1 MKKRSYGLELELSD
15 IDRRIDIPENLGEWE
30 GPKINGYYHG
40 AEIDIVN
47 SNGVYSDPICETCKV
62 GGEINMKPTKTI
74 DEQMRNIK
82 SVFSLFESIEVG
94 CKSHFHIHVRDER
107 FDDFESLKNLCLYT
121 ARNQEQLVKLCYYPD
136 AVPKNISEDLYIYMI
151 QDGGRLNSATV
162 DDIEKCRSIDE
173 LKNLYNSTFY
183 IRDNKVINSSS
194 IRGAV
199 NISNLINNKTI
210 EFRCFRAT
218 KDFKLIENSL
228 NFVDRYITEA
238 LNNSDIEPYI
248 YSTDFAKPF
257 IQYIDEST
265 QHTKERG
272 IKISHYTEI

>member
-1 MKKRSYGLELELSD
+1 MRSYGLELELSD
-15 IDRRIDIPENLGEWE
+15 IDRRVDIPERLGEWE

-47 SNGVYSDPICETCKV
+47 SDGVYSDPICETCKV

-74 DEQMRNIK
+74 DEQMQNIK
-82 SVFSLFESIEVG
+82 DVFNLFDVVEVG
-94 CKSHFHIHVRDER
+94 CKSHFHIHVK
-107 FDDFESLKNLCLYT
+107 DDAFNDFNTLKNFCLYT
-121 ARNQEQLVKLCYYPD
+121 ARNQEQLVELCYFPND
-136 AVPKNISEDLYIYMI
+136 VPRDIDENLYIYMI
-151 QDGGRLNSATV
+151 QDGGRLNSAT
-162 DDIEKCRSIDE
+162 IEEIMSCKTIDE
-173 LKNLYNSTFY
+173 LKKLYSSTYY
-183 IRDNKVINSSS
+183 IYNNETKKSTS

-199 NISNLINNKTI
+199 NISNLINGKTI

-228 NFVDRYITEA
+228 NFVDRYVSEA
-238 LNNSDIEPYI
+238 LKNSDIEPYM

-265 QHTKERG
+265 QHSKDRG
-272 IKISHYTEI
+272 NKISHYTEI